1 MTIVMD
7 RDQVCGISKRIC
19 PRQFATA
26 LDIEEKLN
34 NVELRSEL

>member
-1 MTIVMD
+1 MLWTETKYAESV
-7 RDQVCGISKRIC
+7 RVIC